1 MANSLEKAAIHSMEV
16 TRIKEVPVLRSSV
29 GKISLMM
36 IYSICYSDDIKSHFT
51 LMMGLKPS

>member
-1 MANSLEKAAIHSMEV
+1 MEV